1 MIKNE
6 KQYRITK
13 AQARRFEDALAE
25 LARRERPA
33 NIAPRLWQAQ
43 RDAAESQLQEL
54 QQQIDAYE
62 RLHMGKSKELVLEAV
77 EDLPK
82 TLIRARIASG
92 MTQEGLAHRL
102 GVRTQQIQRYE
113 ATEYESASF
122 ARIRKVVQVL
132 GLRMPKPARLVRD
145 G

>member
-13 AQARRFEDALAE
+13 AQVRRFEEALAE
-25 LARRERPA
+25 LDRQEQPA
-33 NIAPRLWQAQ
+33 NIAPRLWRAQ
-43 RDAAESQLQEL
+43 RDAAASQLRDL
-54 QQQIDAYE
+54 QDEVDAYE
-62 RLHMGKSKELVLEAV
+62 RLHVGKSKELVLEAV
-77 EDLPK
+77 EDLPR

-102 GVRTQQIQRYE
+102 GVKTQQIQRYE

-122 ARIRKVVQVL
+122 ARIRRVVQAL
-132 GLRMPKPARLVRD
+132 GLRMLKPARLVRN

>member
-25 LARRERPA
+25 LAAQRRPA
-33 NIAPRLWQAQ
+33 NITPRLWRVQ
-43 RDAAESQLQEL
+43 REAAASQLADLREQL
-54 QQQIDAYE
+54 ASYD
-62 RLHMGKSKELVLEAV
+62 RLFRSKELLLDRV
-77 EDLPK
+77 EDLPR
-82 TLIRARIASG
+82 TLIRARIAAG
-92 MTQEGLAHRL
+92 MTQEGLAQRL
-102 GVRTQQIQRYE
+102 GVKTQQVQRYE

-122 ARIRKVVQVL
+122 ARIRKVVQAL
-132 GLRMPKPARLVRD
+132 GLRMPKPARLVR

>member
-13 AQARRFEDALAE
+13 AQARRFEEALAE
-25 LARRERPA
+25 LAPQERPA

-43 RDAAESQLQEL
+43 RDAAESQLRDL
-54 QQQIDAYE
+54 QAEIDAYE
-62 RLHMGKSKELVLEAV
+62 RLHLGKSKELVLEAV

-82 TLIRARIASG
+82 TLIRARIAAG

-102 GVRTQQIQRYE
+102 GVKTQQVQRYE

-122 ARIRKVVQVL
+122 ARIRKVVQAL
-132 GLRMPKPARLVRD
+132 GLRMPKPTRLVRM